1 MNIPNVDHTVINYV
15 HAYKQAPWR
24 IQRQWIGTFMLA
36 VLGLAMVA
44 ALYLDVT
51 SQAAISGREI
61 QDLTAGMTATQ
72 HANADLQTKMAE
84 LTSISS
90 MEARAQTLG
99 FKTVDPGQMEYLVV
113 PGYTQ
118 PVPEI
123 LAGAAALRP
132 SAPSIPPEFNESLIE
147 WFDQR
152 LRSTSTTSLIGVS
165 Q

>member
-1 MNIPNVDHTVINYV
+1 MNLPNVNHTVNFYV

-51 SQAAISGREI
+51 SQAAISGRAI
-61 QDLTAGMTATQ
+61 QDLTAEMIANQ
-72 HANADLQTKMAE
+72 HANADLETKLAE

-90 MEARAQTLG
+90 MEVRSQTLS
-99 FKTVDPGQMEYLVV
+99 FKSIDSSQMKYLVV
-113 PGYTQ
+113 PGYTA
-118 PVPEI
+118 PIPEI
-123 LAGAAALRP
+123 LVSASALRP
-132 SAPSIPPEFNESLIE
+132 SAPSIPPEYTESLID